1 MLANWFVAG
10 VMACGQA
17 DAAADKPET
26 AMEKTDSAA
35 ETPRAKEQDAK
46 ARDELAAKVKKLV
59 KELDSPEKARRDAAE
74 QELLALGEAALE
86 FLPEKSDRMAAGVA
100 LKLDA
105 IRARF
110 ERSQA
115 ENSVKGSI
123 VSLKGDALPLLKVL
137 AELSQQT
144 GNKIYDLREEF
155 GQEATDPELKLDFD
169 KVPFWAALDQML
181 DQADLNVYSYASE
194 EGVAIVN
201 RAESR
206 LPRFGNA
213 TYSGAF
219 RFEGTEFVARRDLR
233 NPETHTLQLVIET
246 SWEPRLQPIVIMQP
260 VDGLEAVDD
269 QGESLPLA
277 MMGNELEFPIDSDM
291 RSVELPVQFDLPER
305 GVKKIASLKGKLS
318 VLLPGKQ
325 ETFRF
330 TGLDKAKKVE
340 RRKANVAV
348 VLDEVRKNNAVWEI
362 RVRVVFDKTSGA
374 LESYR
379 GWVFN
384 NPAYLES
391 AAKGKEEKETI
402 RYAAMETTRETEN
415 EVGVAYLFDV
425 PDGLKGYT
433 FVYRT
438 PTAIVSMPLEY
449 ELKDLELP

>member
-1 MLANWFVAG
+1 MLATWFVAG
-10 VMACGQA
+10 VIACGQA
-17 DAAADKPET
+17 D
-26 AMEKTDSAA
+26 SAA
-35 ETPRAKEQDAK
+35 EKPQADAA
-46 ARDELAAKVKKLV
+46 ARQHENLAAEVAKFVKQ
-59 KELDSPEKARRDAAE
+59 LDAAEKARRDEAE
-74 QELLALGEAALE
+74 QKLLALGEAALE

-105 IRARF
+105 IRAHF

-115 ENSVKGSI
+115 ENSVKGTT
-123 VSLKGDALPLLKVL
+123 VTLKGDALPMSKVV
-137 AELSQQT
+137 AEIVKQT
-144 GNKIYDLREEF
+144 GNKIIDLREEF
-155 GQEATDPELKLDFD
+155 GQDPTDPELNVDFKD
-169 KVPFWAALDQML
+169 TPFWAALDQAL
-181 DQADLNVYSYASE
+181 DQADMNIYPYASE
-194 EGVAIVN
+194 EGIAIVN
-201 RAESR
+201 RDDSR
-206 LPRFGNA
+206 LPRFSQA

-233 NPETHTLQLVIET
+233 NPDSHTLQLIVET
-246 SWEPRLQPIVIMQP
+246 SWEPHLQPIVIMQP
-260 VDGLEAVDD
+260 TDGLTAVDD
-269 QGESLPLA
+269 QGQEVPLA
-277 MMGNELEFPIDSDM
+277 MAGNELEFPIESDM
-291 RSVELPVQFDLPER
+291 RSVELPVVFDLPDR
-305 GVKKIASLKGKLS
+305 SVKKVASLKGKLS

-348 VLDEVRKNNAVWEI
+348 VLDEVRKNNAVWEV

-384 NPAYLES
+384 NPAFLES
-391 AAKGKEEKETI
+391 GGKDKETI

-415 EVGVAYLFDV
+415 EVGMAYLFDA
-425 PDGLKGYT
+425 PGGLKGYT

-438 PTAIVSMPLEY
+438 PTTIVSMPLEY